1 MARKDDRRIQ
11 RTRKLL
17 RESMLALI
25 LDRGYDDISIQDVT
39 DHANLGRATFYLHY
53 REKDDLFRDL
63 LLSMADEFLATLPKQ
78 DKKSDQALNVK
89 KLELLFSY
97 VEERFDFYRI
107 VNMGRSS
114 ILTSAIVAELI
125 KENFKVFSTTGMET
139 YESITGIPT
148 DFLLSFNASTL
159 KSTLFWWL
167 ENDMPYTAAEM
178 AEMYTKVSFFTNFQI
193 LRAGKD
199 MELQKAESNDPGK
212 ASKQEAQNQDKA
224 QSDTKENAP
233 KKENKKASKKKDANK
248 SEELEQ
254 EEPSPES
261 EAPESDQ

>member
-1 MARKDDRRIQ
+1 
-11 RTRKLL
+11 
-17 RESMLALI
+17 
-25 LDRGYDDISIQDVT
+25 
-39 DHANLGRATFYLHY
+39 
-53 REKDDLFRDL
+53 
-63 LLSMADEFLATLPKQ
+63 
-78 DKKSDQALNVK
+78 
-89 KLELLFSY
+89 
-97 VEERFDFYRI
+97 
-107 VNMGRSS
+107 
-114 ILTSAIVAELI
+114 I